1 MLAEF
6 GSGIGTIGAVLQVDN
21 DNKRVGI
28 GTTNPQAMLQV
39 GTGVTVFGNVGIASF
54 TSLKLSGDTD

>member
-1 MLAEF
+1 MAITNASMLAEF

-28 GTTNPQAMLQV
+28 GTTNP
-39 GTGVTVFGNVGIASF
+39 TGNAASGNWSYCIW
-54 TSLKLSGDTD
+54 